1 VEIQHR
7 RVVQGSTLGW
17 GASAARLAA
26 TRTRF
31 SRNPAVEI
39 TRRRRYASDAESCRT
54 LLEQVVIPQ
63 FSVVV
68 WCGVRWM
75 RSAPVGSYG
84 LLAEGGSGLNVLKV
98 EFEGRAFDLAPFP
111 VGLPPFAI
119 TCEEVDDQCEVS
131 LTAECE
137 LGAADRLFASLVDV
151 AGRIFFE
158 PLGWFGL
165 ATQVYF
171 DHELLLDTGEIPTD
185 EGVYVN
191 ALRRVYEITYEK
203 IYSGLHRAAGR
214 PDKTEPFTV

>member
-1 VEIQHR
+1 
-7 RVVQGSTLGW
+7 
-17 GASAARLAA
+17 
-26 TRTRF
+26 
-31 SRNPAVEI
+31 VEI

-98 EFEGRAFDLAPFP
+98 AFEGRVFDVATFP
-111 VGLPPFAI
+111 VDLPPFSI
-119 TCEEVDDQCEVS
+119 TCGSVGDHCEVI

-151 AGRIFFE
+151 AGRILFE

-171 DHELLLDTGEIPTD
+171 DHELLLDTGEVPKD

-191 ALRRVYEITYEK
+191 ALRRVYEITYNK
-203 IYSGLHRAAGR
+203 IHSGLYRAVTR
-214 PDKTEPFTV
+214 PDNTEGVVQE